1 MKRAARVARVAGILS
16 AFVLLAAA
24 PAAHVGPVPHNAQTA
39 LIEKYVAAQRA
50 ARYDIAYG
58 LLVDSERKYF
68 GDPQS
73 YRSVYDADGI
83 ALESARLI
91 GADGNDNGRVY
102 FVRERI
108 AFVDHATDARRELEA
123 TVLLGVVREHGVLH
137 VKDPGKPYRAF
148 ATASTV
154 DASGLRVTVKKVE
167 FFPDRI
173 DMIVTFANVGDNFV
187 TVLPYDKSVLRD
199 DQGGVYR
206 ILALKD
212 WSITDKRLFEG
223 IPLAPNAQ
231 YTGWLAFSATRL
243 DGQKRAWSLT
253 VAPALRDGAEA
264 PFDVTIPVVPQ
275 PN

>member
-1 MKRAARVARVAGILS
+1 MRSAAALF
-16 AFVLLAAA
+16 AFVLAGAA
-24 PAAHVGPVPHNAQTA
+24 PAAHVGPVPRNAQTA
-39 LIEKYVAAQRA
+39 LIEKYIAAQRA
-50 ARYDIAYG
+50 ARYDVAFG
-58 LLVDSERKYF
+58 LLVDSERSYF
-68 GDPQS
+68 GDPDS
-73 YRSVYDADGI
+73 YRSVFDADGI

-91 GADGNDNGRVY
+91 GTEGDDNGRVY

-123 TVLLGVVREHGVLH
+123 TVPLGVVREHGVLH
-137 VKDPGKPYRAF
+137 IKDPGKPYRAF
-148 ATASTV
+148 ASASTV
-154 DASGLRVTVKKVE
+154 DTSGLRISVKKFE

-173 DMIVTFANVGDNFV
+173 DLIVTFANVGDNFV
-187 TVLPYDKSVLRD
+187 TILPYGKSVLRD

-206 ILALKD
+206 ILAIKN
-212 WSITDKRLFEG
+212 WAITDKRLFEG

-243 DGQKRAWSLT
+243 DSHKRAWSLT
-253 VAPALRDGAEA
+253 VAPALRDGSDA